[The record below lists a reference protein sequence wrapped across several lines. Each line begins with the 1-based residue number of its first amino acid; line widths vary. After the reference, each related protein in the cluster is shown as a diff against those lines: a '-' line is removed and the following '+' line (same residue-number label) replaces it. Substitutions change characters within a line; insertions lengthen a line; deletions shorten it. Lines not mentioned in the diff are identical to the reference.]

1 MQNIN
6 DFKNELYTIHNSNQA
21 LKEIYSDSKVI
32 DLQEVGDM
40 LVKVQRQIE
49 DLGKSKSFVSR
60 ITDKIPLIGKFKKN
74 MEHEIALQQ
83 ELTEYITNT
92 LAQFDKKYTEL
103 LEHLKLFEKTRANFA
118 EDIMNLDNWIVRA
131 EEFYQTLNDN
141 VDRLTMD
148 RLITEAKSEL
158 KRKNDSLKSL
168 IEPMILSA
176 THLTRNINELTPI
189 LKNILYTELKTMVG
203 VNSFKNAANMMITLK
218 ESIVEIQ
225 KLNVI
230 NTNEAIVEILNNTR
244 TNLLTSKDLE
254 EMDKLR
260 EKGRKEIEHAASE
273 IRKAQIENS
282 KFMDQKYQELKA
294 SGALQ
299 LENFKKP
306 DNEILIE
313 AMPSKVEEI

>member
-1 MQNIN
+1 
-6 DFKNELYTIHNSNQA
+6 
-21 LKEIYSDSKVI
+21 
-32 DLQEVGDM
+32 
-40 LVKVQRQIE
+40 
-49 DLGKSKSFVSR
+49 
-60 ITDKIPLIGKFKKN
+60 
-74 MEHEIALQQ
+74 
-83 ELTEYITNT
+83 
-92 LAQFDKKYTEL
+92 
-103 LEHLKLFEKTRANFA
+103 
-118 EDIMNLDNWIVRA
+118 
-131 EEFYQTLNDN
+131 
-141 VDRLTMD
+141 
-148 RLITEAKSEL
+148 
-158 KRKNDSLKSL
+158 
-168 IEPMILSA
+168 
-176 THLTRNINELTPI
+176 
-189 LKNILYTELKTMVG
+189 MVG

-313 AMPSKVEEI
+313 AMPSKVEEILIACKFNERVFKS

>member
-1 MQNIN
+1 MENIS
-6 DFKNELYTIHNSNQA
+6 DFRNELYAIHNSNQS
-21 LKEIYSDSKVI
+21 LKEIYSDSKDI

-74 MEHEIALQQ
+74 MEHEIAFQQ

-131 EEFYQTLNDN
+131 EEFYQNLNDN

-230 NTNEAIVEILNNTR
+230 NTNEAIDEILKNTS